1 MHTKQSKLHK
11 AAQEYNTN
19 LICGQIMF
27 LILKVHTYGI
37 IIPEYHVGQQ
47 NLVYINNKKLLCL
60 LTLKLSCF
68 SFRAENLGQNTDLYN
83 SSGTHTV

>member
-1 MHTKQSKLHK
+1 VHTKQSNFIKQRK
-11 AAQEYNTN
+11 ITDTN

-47 NLVYINNKKLLCL
+47 NLVYINKKLLLCL
-60 LTLKLSCF
+60 LTLELSCF